1 MTKDNPGQDPAAGWD
16 RRWATGVRVRDP
28 AAFVVDSAPLVP
40 DNGRAVD
47 IAGGAGRHSLWLAGR
62 GLDVTLVDFSKV
74 ALAMATGEAKSRGL
88 EMEAILSDVETNG
101 FPNGT
106 WDLVLIH
113 HFLDRNLLDTTP
125 DVLNP
130 GGLVMFC
137 QPTVR
142 NLERNERPAM
152 NFLLG
157 EGEIVDIAAA
167 MGLEVLL
174 LEEDW
179 GVEGRHEG
187 QLIARRDY

>member
-1 MTKDNPGQDPAAGWD
+1 M
-16 RRWATGVRVRDP
+16 
-28 AAFVVDSAPLVP
+28 
-40 DNGRAVD
+40 
-47 IAGGAGRHSLWLAGR
+47 
-62 GLDVTLVDFSKV
+62 TLVDFSKV

-113 HFLDRNLLDTTP
+113 HFLDRNLLDTTR

-187 QLIARRDY
+187 RLIARRDY

>member
-1 MTKDNPGQDPAAGWD
+1 
-16 RRWATGVRVRDP
+16 
-28 AAFVVDSAPLVP
+28 
-40 DNGRAVD
+40 
-47 IAGGAGRHSLWLAGR
+47 
-62 GLDVTLVDFSKV
+62 
-74 ALAMATGEAKSRGL
+74 
-88 EMEAILSDVETNG
+88 MEAILSDVETNG

-187 QLIARRDY
+187 RLIARRDY

>member
-1 MTKDNPGQDPAAGWD
+1 M
-16 RRWATGVRVRDP
+16 
-28 AAFVVDSAPLVP
+28 
-40 DNGRAVD
+40 
-47 IAGGAGRHSLWLAGR
+47 
-62 GLDVTLVDFSKV
+62 TLVDFSKV

-187 QLIARRDY
+187 RLIARRDY